1 MGNSNSKEQVSQ
13 DSDENETG
21 ESLTSGWTCLIRRYL
36 ITDLRLCLFF
46 LGRTAGPPLIFEY
59 RFDPNDDVATIR
71 EARDFIM
78 GESYRV
84 LLVTLVTVGKTA
96 V

>member
-13 DSDENETG
+13 DNDEKETG

-46 LGRTAGPPLIFEY
+46 LGHTAGPPFISEY
-59 RFDPNDDVATIR
+59 RFEPNDDVATIR

-84 LLVTLVTVGKTA
+84 CLVTMEKAA